1 VTRILV
7 KVGGAVSAD
16 AAGEILALHD
26 AGHEVVVVHGAGP
39 QISAEME
46 RRGIEVRF
54 VGGRRFTCEEAI
66 EVVRDAFLA
75 VNGALCAAIGD
86 PAVPLIGDE
95 LGLPATRVPE
105 LGLVGRPLPASPP
118 EIEEALAHGCIPV
131 VAPLAAG
138 PLNVNADDAAAALAV
153 GLDADRILF
162 VTDVPGVLVAG
173 GVAHA
178 IEAGEA
184 ERLVGE
190 GHFQGGIVP
199 KLMAAIEAAR
209 GGVRAEIG
217 ETAVLA

>member
-1 VTRILV
+1 VTRIVV
-7 KVGGAVSAD
+7 KVGGAVNAD
-16 AAGEILALHD
+16 AAEEIVALHD

-54 VGGRRFTCEEAI
+54 VDGRRVTCEDTI
-66 EVVRDAFLA
+66 EVVRDAMSE
-75 VNGALCAAIGD
+75 VNAALCAAIGD
-86 PAVPLIGDE
+86 AAVPLHGEDI
-95 LGLPATRVPE
+95 GLPATRVPE

-118 EIEEALAHGCIPV
+118 EIEEALAHGLVPV

-153 GLDADRILF
+153 GLQADRILF

-184 ERLVGE
+184 ERLVDE

-199 KLMAAIEAAR
+199 KLLAAVQAAR
-209 GGVRAEIG
+209 GGVQAEIG

>member
-1 VTRILV
+1 MSRILV
-7 KVGGAVSAD
+7 KVGGAVSGD
-16 AAGEILALHD
+16 AAEEILALAA

-39 QISAEME
+39 QISDEMR

-54 VGGRRFTCEEAI
+54 VDGRRVTCEDAI
-66 EVVRDAFLA
+66 EVVRDAFYD
-75 VNGALCAAIGD
+75 VNDVLCHAIGD
-86 PAVPLIGDE
+86 AAEPLYGDE
-95 LGLPATRVPE
+95 LGLPATQVPE
-105 LGLVGRPLPASPP
+105 LGLVGRPEPASPP
-118 EIEEALAHGCIPV
+118 EVEEALAAGKIPV

-153 GLDADRILF
+153 GLQADRIVF

-178 IEAGEA
+178 IEAAEA
-184 ERLVGE
+184 ERLVDE

-199 KLMAAIEAAR
+199 KLLAAVQAAR
-209 GGVRAEIG
+209 GGVQAEIG